1 MEALETIDDDCDD
14 LGVSLVTIEAAS
26 LRSSNLGGQND
37 EEEEEEEDEEEE
49 EEEET
54 SAESAAAL
62 ALSLGVKSLP
72 ALVYFAE
79 QVGRAI
85 GDYIARRAECVFF
98 MQSVW
103 NGVIIVIIDN
113 ILYTECVPV
122 QYIVLG

>member
-1 MEALETIDDDCDD
+1 MEALETIDGDCDD

-26 LRSSNLGGQND
+26 LKSSYLGGQND
-37 EEEEEEEDEEEE
+37 EEEEEEE

-79 QVGRAI
+79 QVGRV
-85 GDYIARRAECVFF
+85 DYIARRADCVFIYR
-98 MQSVW
+98 
-103 NGVIIVIIDN
+103 VIQNRCKSI
-113 ILYTECVPV
+113 
-122 QYIVLG
+122 

>member
-1 MEALETIDDDCDD
+1 MEALETIDGDCDD

-49 EEEET
+49 GEET

-85 GDYIARRAECVFF
+85 VDYIARRANCVFIYR
-98 MQSVW
+98 
-103 NGVIIVIIDN
+103 VIQNRCKSI
-113 ILYTECVPV
+113 
-122 QYIVLG
+122 